1 LKLLPA
7 LASSL
12 CWACMTPPRMC
23 ASAGECG
30 VQASCV
36 AGRCLAHGATP
47 AIDTARRL
55 LFAPVDTA
63 YVRHDGQSW
72 RGARAAVLGA
82 PDGDA
87 VLFLRFSA
95 SIPPEGNL
103 LEAYLVLDRATEVD
117 ADPLPIAL
125 HAARVVD
132 HWDSRSISWARQPRI
147 EEVGAPVTRVF
158 AAAGPLVRLDVRALV
173 ARWRRRARADFGIAV
188 LADSGSPTG
197 MAFALAPEAAEHQG
211 GILTELAGAAVQSA
225 QALSPFEPH
234 LAAPGSVAEPRNERV
249 GPWLELYI
257 K

>member
-1 LKLLPA
+1 
-7 LASSL
+7 
-12 CWACMTPPRMC
+12 MC
-23 ASAGECG
+23 TSPGECG
-30 VQASCV
+30 AQSSCI

-55 LFAPVDTA
+55 LFAPVDMA
-63 YVRHDGQSW
+63 YVRHDAESW
-72 RGARAAVLGA
+72 RGAGTAILGA
-82 PDGDA
+82 PGDGGA

-95 SIPPEGNL
+95 SIPPDGNV

-132 HWDSRSISWARQPRI
+132 HWDSRAISWARQPRV

-158 AAAGPLVRLDVRALV
+158 ASAGPLVRLDVRALV
-173 ARWRRRARADFGIAV
+173 ERWRRRARDDFGIAV
-188 LADSGSPTG
+188 LVDSGSATG
-197 MAFALAPEAAEHQG
+197 MAFALAPEAAEPEG
-211 GILTELAGAAVQSA
+211 AILAQVTAPSA

-234 LAAPGSVAEPRNERV
+234 LAAPGSVADPRSERV
-249 GPWLELYI
+249 GPRLELYV

>member
-1 LKLLPA
+1 
-7 LASSL
+7 
-12 CWACMTPPRMC
+12 MC
-23 ASAGECG
+23 ALAGECG
-30 VQASCV
+30 AQSSCV

-55 LFAPVDTA
+55 IFAPIDMA
-63 YVRHDGQSW
+63 YVRHDAEGS
-72 RGARAAVLGA
+72 RGARAAILGA
-82 PDGDA
+82 PGDGGA

-132 HWDSRSISWARQPRI
+132 YWDSRSISWACQPRVQ
-147 EEVGAPVTRVF
+147 EVGAPVTRVF

-173 ARWRRRARADFGIAV
+173 ERWRRRARNDFGIAV
-188 LADSGSPTG
+188 LADNGSATG
-197 MAFALAPEAAEHQG
+197 MAFALAPEAAEPQG
-211 GILTELAGAAVQSA
+211 AILAQTAVPPA

-234 LAAPGSVAEPRNERV
+234 LAAPGSVAEPRSERV
-249 GPWLELYI
+249 GPRLELYV